1 MISPHLPRR
10 IAAIPI
16 PVFIVV
22 VGVLNEIL
30 PTHLGPEMVYNPTWL
45 LLVLQTVFI
54 FATSSLVAYISLRSY
69 LLGGSRAI
77 LLLGCGSLT
86 WGLANM
92 IAAFLYG
99 PPGGTNVVVT
109 LVSSAGLL
117 ASFFYV
123 TSAASTIAGT
133 ARDKSW
139 LKARLAISYSSVIAF
154 FAALTVLAIAG
165 LTPAFF
171 VAGSGTTMVR
181 QFVVI
186 TGVSLFT
193 VASIIFARRFYVS
206 KSGILFWYSMALA
219 LTATGIGASF
229 FGRAVGDPIAWAS
242 RIAIYLGGI
251 YFLITVWNAFH
262 PSRIQPAS

>member
-69 LLGGSRAI
+69 LLGGTRAI